1 MRLPHP
7 LLVPLALLAA
17 CGSSRAPL
25 PLPASALS
33 PVPPLPSP
41 PPREARVPELTLP
54 PIHAFTLDNGV
65 SVQIAERHG
74 APVVYA
80 ALVGRAPHT
89 AGSGAPVALD
99 ALLEHALG
107 AELPSGIDDLDDGG
121 YLSTRVNERGVMLV
135 SRSVSDSLPGVLRR
149 FARVAEGR
157 VFEDGEVDR
166 AKHALMVHARYRQ
179 RLRRRRRYPE
189 SGEELLTRLYGEDD
203 PRVVRAR
210 VRPTTLARLQTS
222 DVLRRLAQLLPP
234 SKTALIIVGDV
245 DPARTEA
252 LVRERLGPATLR
264 VAPTPA
270 TRSAPP
276 VFPEPTPRLMI
287 FPTGDEPIA
296 STRLI
301 ERGPPRHH
309 DDHAAF
315 RLYVRL
321 AGGMFSSRL
330 NLRLREQR
338 GDTYGVMSR
347 VIDRADHSL
356 FEISVVVPV
365 QAVGDAAASIVGELS
380 RLCDASQITSE
391 EMSLARTVEL
401 ARLSAS
407 LDTAAGLGSAL
418 VGAHLAGEPP
428 ESILQTYRR
437 VEHVTPA
444 DVAEVGRRWVRPEH
458 APMVVVGDWRWLIS
472 HPVRVPGGVAFIT
485 H

>member
-1 MRLPHP
+1 MRLP
-7 LLVPLALLAA
+7 LALVAVLAA
-17 CGSSRAPL
+17 CGSSRSPL
-25 PLPASALS
+25 PPPASALS
-33 PVPPLPSP
+33 PVPPLPVP
-41 PPREARVPELTLP
+41 ARREARAPELTLP

-89 AGSGAPVALD
+89 AGAGAPVALD

-107 AELPSGIDDLDDGG
+107 AELPGGLDDLDTDG
-121 YLSTRVNERGVMLV
+121 YSSTRVNERGVMLV
-135 SRSVSDSLPGVLRR
+135 SRTVSDGLPGVLNR
-149 FARVAEGR
+149 FAAVAEGR
-157 VFEDGEVDR
+157 LFDDGEVDR
-166 AKHALMVHARYRQ
+166 AKHALIVHARYQQ

-189 SGEELLTRLYGEDD
+189 AGEELLTRLYGEDD
-203 PRVVRAR
+203 PRVARAR
-210 VRPTTLARLQTS
+210 VRPSTLARLDRG

-245 DPARTEA
+245 DPAQTEA
-252 LVRERLGPATLR
+252 LVRARLGSAALR
-264 VAPTPA
+264 VAPTA
-270 TRSAPP
+270 VSRSAPP
-276 VFPEPTPRLMI
+276 GFPQPTPRLMI
-287 FPTGDEPIA
+287 FPTGEEPIA
-296 STRLI
+296 SARLI

-330 NLRLREQR
+330 NLILREQR

-347 VIDRADHSL
+347 VVDRADHSL

-380 RLCDASQITSE
+380 RLCDADQITSE

-428 ESILQTYRR
+428 ESILQTFRR
-437 VEHVTPA
+437 VELATPA
-444 DVAEVGRRWVRPEH
+444 DVAEVGCRWVRPDH

-472 HPVRVPGGVAFIT
+472 HPVRVPGGVAFIN